1 MPRTPDSANL
11 KNRIRKLREQFQ
23 ITQDRLGELLGMN
36 GDAIRNL
43 ENGRMKINATVL
55 RRIIVAVGAE
65 YSTKREIWMVPLS
78 KKRCDPATLMAW
90 RQAAK
95 PKDMQKRKD
104 YEALASRI
112 AVLLA
117 YSRPNE
123 YNVLFMNLS
132 ELLDDCLGKH
142 PSPEAKEAF
151 EKSTP
156 RMTMRRIW
164 KKDPKWKERALADDE
179 DVSVA
184 EEKGLPTNSFPYSN
198 SEILG
203 VARAYK
209 NFPTAAE
216 LLPVGEDDNR

>member
-11 KNRIRKLREQFQ
+11 ENRIRKLRQQFQ

-43 ENGRMKINATVL
+43 ENGRMKITGAIL
-55 RRIIVAVGAE
+55 HRIIIAVGAE

-78 KKRCDPATLMAW
+78 KKRCDPATLRAW

-95 PKDMQKRKD
+95 PSDVQKRKD

-112 AVLLA
+112 AALLA
-117 YSRPNE
+117 YSKPNE
-123 YNVLFMNLS
+123 YIALFMKLS
-132 ELLDDCLGKH
+132 ELLDDCLEKH

-156 RMTMRRIW
+156 RMTMRRTWTKDAIW
-164 KKDPKWKERALADDE
+164 EKDALADDE
-179 DVSVA
+179 DFSVA
-184 EEKGLPTNSFPYSN
+184 EEKGLPTIPFPYPN
-198 SEILG
+198 SKILE

-216 LLPVGEDDNR
+216 LLPGG